1 MEDRWRPKVARG
13 FESRGF
19 RFEFMTSICLF
30 MPTEEKECNVLVE
43 QRNARHL
50 VTVEIAG
57 SIPVGDALEEIRI
70 PKPETRSG
78 TMR

>member
-19 RFEFMTSICLF
+19 RCEFMIRVCLF
-30 MPTEEKECNVLVE
+30 MPTGEKQSSVLVE
-43 QRNARHL
+43 QRNARHP